1 MSDEKGF
8 GKTAIVL
15 MVLAILGVATI
26 TADVK
31 AAGQAP
37 VNLGAAA
44 SFGVLAATTVTSTG
58 ATAVTGDLGLSP
70 GTSVVGFPPTGP
82 GTLTGTQHINDT
94 VAAQAQ
100 ADLTV
105 AYNDLAG
112 RTGGAAVSGNIG
124 GQTLTPGLYKSTSSL
139 EISSGDL
146 TLDAQGN
153 ASAIFIF
160 QIASTLTTSTGLG
173 VVLTGGADFRN
184 VFWQV
189 GSSATIGTGSHFKGT
204 ILAHTSITLNTG
216 ATLDGRALAQT
227 GAVTLDTNPIVVPE
241 FPTILILPLFMIATL
256 LALFVC
262 KKRNLGYTKKVTHA
276 KLV

>member
-1 MSDEKGF
+1 MSYKKGF
-8 GKTAIVL
+8 GKIAIIL
-15 MVLAILGVATI
+15 MIIAVLGVATI
-26 TADVK
+26 TTDVK

-44 SFGVLAATTVTSTG
+44 SFGVLAATTVTNTG
-58 ATAVTGDLGLSP
+58 ATAVTGDIGLSP
-70 GTSVVGFPPTGP
+70 GTSVTGFPP
-82 GTLTGTQHINDT
+82 GTLTGTKHINDT

-100 ADLTV
+100 ADLTT
-105 AYNDLAG
+105 AYNHLAG
-112 RTGGAAVSGNIG
+112 LTGATNVSGNIG
-124 GQTLTPGLYKSTSSL
+124 GTTKTPGLYKSTSSL
-139 EISSGDL
+139 EISSGNL

-160 QIASTLTTSTGLG
+160 QIASTLTTTTGLG
-173 VVLTGGADFRN
+173 VILIGGANFLN

-204 ILAHTSITLNTG
+204 ILAYASITLNTG
-216 ATLDGRALAQT
+216 ATLDGRALART

-256 LALFVC
+256 LAVIVY
-262 KKRNLGYTKKVTHA
+262 KKRSLGYTKTVRV
-276 KLV
+276 LS

>member
-1 MSDEKGF
+1 MSDKKGI
-8 GKTAIVL
+8 GKIAIVL
-15 MVLAILGVATI
+15 MVLVVLGLATI
-26 TADVK
+26 TTDVK

-44 SFGVLAATTVTSTG
+44 SFGVLAATTVTNTG

-94 VAAQAQ
+94 VAALAQ
-100 ADLTV
+100 ADLTT

-124 GQTLTPGLYKSTSSL
+124 GTTKTPGLYASTSSL
-139 EISSGDL
+139 EISSGNL

-173 VVLTGGADFRN
+173 VILTGSANFLN

-189 GSSATIGTGSHFKGT
+189 GSSATIGTNSSFKGT

-227 GAVTLDTNPIVVPE
+227 GAVTLDTNPIVVSE
-241 FPTILILPLFMIATL
+241 FPAILILPLFMIAAL
-256 LALFVC
+256 LAVIVYR
-262 KKRNLGYTKKVTHA
+262 KKSLGYTKR
-276 KLV
+276 LRMPS